1 MKHPRGAGFPVWLI
15 LWSMAIILPAGVSP
29 ALLLSAGETFPFR
42 PGERLVFNLH
52 WGIIPAGEAVLET
65 LPVTVINGMP
75 SYHFVLHVR
84 TNSVLDMIFK
94 VRNRIEGYADIGMT
108 RSLLYTK
115 NQHEGKTIRKV
126 VVNFDWENNRAIYTN
141 FDQQEKTVLILPG
154 TFDPLSVLFY
164 TRLLDMKLDSEIQCP
179 ITNGKKSIV
188 VNATVVRRET
198 VTVPGGIFDTLLL
211 ETEIKDFGEGS
222 EKSSGTRI
230 RLWVTADNRKIPV
243 KIESKVTVG
252 NLSAELISAS

>member
-115 NQHEGKTIRKV
+115 NQHEGKTIR
-126 VVNFDWENNRAIYTN
+126 FLCSAMRENHSCRN
-141 FDQQEKTVLILPG
+141 
-154 TFDPLSVLFY
+154 LSVSRFL
-164 TRLLDMKLDSEIQCP
+164 P
-179 ITNGKKSIV
+179 
-188 VNATVVRRET
+188 
-198 VTVPGGIFDTLLL
+198 
-211 ETEIKDFGEGS
+211 
-222 EKSSGTRI
+222 
-230 RLWVTADNRKIPV
+230 
-243 KIESKVTVG
+243 
-252 NLSAELISAS
+252 